1 MDDGNGDTC
10 NSNDKKSWSSNLHIS
25 RCHRLWV
32 HRGRGCHGGHISGHP
47 CSSCH
52 HLGGR
57 MCYWLFANM
66 DSKTYV
72 SVFHVL
78 SNSIFPFLS
87 HLFPSLDILILQQVS
102 FCAPAP
108 RFQAKKDSL
117 ECQCEVGLS
126 SPPLGDAGGQILVM
140 KWDWG
145 RILVLWE
152 PSVQTFG
159 WRLHTT
165 CKVALQFNFFFGA
178 KTIKSISSLIP
189 S

>member
-1 MDDGNGDTC
+1 M
-10 NSNDKKSWSSNLHIS
+10 
-25 RCHRLWV
+25 
-32 HRGRGCHGGHISGHP
+32 HRGRGGHGGHISGHP

-57 MCYWLFANM
+57 MCYRIFANM

-72 SVFHVL
+72 SVFHFL

-152 PSVQTFG
+152 PYVRTSS
-159 WRLHTT
+159 HY
-165 CKVALQFNFFFGA
+165 LQGRFAIQSFFSRGHDNPLNLITNPLLTSSESLGQNLCTGLKA
-178 KTIKSISSLIP
+178 MSLPNILLTI
-189 S
+189 